1 MCSGALIKLLE
12 WTGMFNLTI
21 YSFLTLIYVVAH
33 ALISIALLALYNGPL
48 DILLALYSLFVSF
61 FLYVQALA
69 CLTATDR
76 LQSMTDAIAGLLPL
90 PWYPRIKGMR
100 RDQRVYL
107 LFGHFLQIQ
116 NSMMFKSQYKTE
128 RDQLLI

>member
-33 ALISIALLALYNGPL
+33 ALISVALLALYNGPL
-48 DILLALYSLFVSF
+48 DILLALYSLFVSL

-76 LQSMTDAIAGLLPL
+76 M
-90 PWYPRIKGMR
+90 
-100 RDQRVYL
+100 
-107 LFGHFLQIQ
+107 
-116 NSMMFKSQYKTE
+116 
-128 RDQLLI
+128 

>member
-33 ALISIALLALYNGPL
+33 ALISVALLALYNGPL
-48 DILLALYSLFVSF
+48 DILLALFSLFVSF

-76 LQSMTDAIAGLLPL
+76 M
-90 PWYPRIKGMR
+90 
-100 RDQRVYL
+100 
-107 LFGHFLQIQ
+107 
-116 NSMMFKSQYKTE
+116 
-128 RDQLLI
+128 